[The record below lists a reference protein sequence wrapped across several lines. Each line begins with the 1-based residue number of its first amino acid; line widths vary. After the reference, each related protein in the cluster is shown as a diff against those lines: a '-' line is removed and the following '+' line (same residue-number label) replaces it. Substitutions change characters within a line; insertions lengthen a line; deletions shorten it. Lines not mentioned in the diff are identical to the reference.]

1 LNVEKIVV
9 IGAGGL
15 SRIAIDIL
23 RLTGE
28 YLIEGLID
36 DSGNKTEVDDV
47 RVIGTDDDIPCI
59 LESGIRKAVIAIGCI
74 SVETNAKRRTKYER
88 LKAMGF
94 EFVNVIQPGS
104 YVSRTAK
111 VGSGVFMIGDCYVGP
126 GAVIGD
132 GVIMHPFSSVEH
144 DTVIGNYVHLAQ
156 GAKVAGGVTVGDGVF
171 LGMGASVVNGISVPP
186 GTFVKGQ
193 TVYH

>member
-1 LNVEKIVV
+1 MEKLVV

-28 YLIEGLID
+28 YRIEGIID
-36 DSGNKTEVDDV
+36 VSRHKTDVDGV
-47 RVIGTDDDIPCI
+47 RVIGTDDDISEI
-59 LESGIRKAVIAIGCI
+59 LKSGITKAVMAIGCV
-74 SVETNAKRRTKYER
+74 SAETNAERRAKYES

-104 YVSRTAK
+104 YVSINATI
-111 VGSGVFMIGDCYVGP
+111 GSGVFMIGNCYVGP

-156 GAKVAGGVTVGDGVF
+156 GVKVAGGVTVGDGVF
-171 LGMGASVVNGISVPP
+171 LGMGANVVQGISIPP
-186 GTFVKGQ
+186 GTFIKSR
-193 TVYH
+193 TV